1 MKTLTD
7 FELLEKR
14 AGLFHGMEDAH
25 EKKDHTLFESLKREM
40 EGINSELYLRRLH
53 NLAQVDELNDL
64 EPGVPQER
72 GLNLR
77 SNSSPELARAIIK
90 AAKNGFTEGRGI
102 TSTTGSG
109 ALQDP
114 IVKSTYFA
122 ESMQRHDFFKKTGI
136 QVVNVPNYSQWPI
149 FGEPAPVWQSSEN
162 TEISESSMTITSK
175 KIEMRTCAILV
186 KLSKQISRDAG
197 DLVEKMINDALLQA
211 FANELGRVV
220 LRGNGTTEPTGID
233 ITSDVE
239 SYDVSGAL
247 ITTWSPHLR
256 ILNQVHQNGAIVD
269 DCSWIAGSNGMMQ
282 IESLDDSTGQYL
294 AKPPVLQNMPFV
306 YSSHVS
312 EAYTT
317 NTRTKMYLGS
327 FSNVIVG
334 VSGPYI
340 LPLRERY
347 ADTLTDAFIL
357 YAGVDTLIKRPGE
370 LGIITNIGLAWL
382 V

>member
-1 MKTLTD
+1 MKSTNVK
-7 FELLEKR
+7 LLEER
-14 AGLFHGMEDAH
+14 ARLFKALEDANS
-25 EKKDHTLFESLKREM
+25 KKDAQLFENIKREM
-40 EGINSELYLRRLH
+40 DGINNELYLNRLESL
-53 NLAQVDELNDL
+53 NNPDFDEFGD
-64 EPGVPQER
+64 EPQER

-77 SNSSPELARAIIK
+77 SNSSPELAKSIIK
-90 AAKNGFTEGRGI
+90 MAKNGFSEGRGI
-102 TSTTGSG
+102 TSTSGSG

-114 IVKSTYFA
+114 IVRTDYFA
-122 ESMQRHDFFKKTGI
+122 AAMARHDFFAKTGI
-136 QVVNVPNYSQWPI
+136 QVVNVPNYSSWPI
-149 FGEPAPVWQSSEN
+149 FGDPAPVWQSSEG

-186 KLSKQISRDAG
+186 KLSKQLSRDSG

-220 LRGNGTTEPTGID
+220 LRGNGSTEPSGID

-269 DCSWIAGSNGMMQ
+269 NCSWIAGSNGMLQ
-282 IESLDDSTGQYL
+282 VETLDDSTGQYL
-294 AKPPVLQNMPFV
+294 AKPPVLQTMPYV

-317 NTRTKMYLGS
+317 NTRTKMYLGD

-334 VSGPYI
+334 VAGPYI
-340 LPLRERY
+340 LPLREKY
-347 ADTLTDAFIL
+347 ADTLQDAFVLWCGI
-357 YAGVDTLIKRPGE
+357 DTLIKRPGE
-370 LGIITNIGLAWL
+370 LGIITNIGLA
-382 V
+382 

>member
-1 MKTLTD
+1 MKTNV
-7 FELLEKR
+7 ELLEER
-14 AGLFHGMEDAH
+14 ARLFRALEDANS
-25 EKKDHTLFESLKREM
+25 KKDAQLFESIKREM
-40 EGINSELYLRRLH
+40 DATNNEIYLRRLETL
-53 NLAQVDELNDL
+53 NSPDFDEFGD
-64 EPGVPQER
+64 GVPQER

-77 SNSSPELARAIIK
+77 SNSSPELAKSIIK
-90 AAKNGFTEGRGI
+90 MAKNGFSEGRGI
-102 TSTTGSG
+102 TSTSGSG

-114 IVKSTYFA
+114 IVKPQYFA
-122 ESMQRHDFFKKTGI
+122 EAMAKHDFFKKTGI
-136 QVVNVPNYSQWPI
+136 QVANVPNYSSWPI
-149 FGEPAPVWQSSEN
+149 FGEPAPVWQSSEGS
-162 TEISESSMTITSK
+162 EISESSMTITSK

-186 KLSKQISRDAG
+186 KLSKQLSRDGG
-197 DLVEKMINDALLQA
+197 DLVEQMINDALLQA

-220 LRGNGTTEPTGID
+220 LRGNGTTEPSGID

-294 AKPPVLQNMPFV
+294 SKPPVLQNMPFV

-317 NTRTKMYLGS
+317 NTRTKMYLGD

-334 VSGPYI
+334 CSGPYI
-340 LPLRERY
+340 LPLREKY
-347 ADTLTDAFIL
+347 ADTLQDSFIL
-357 YAGVDTLIKRPGE
+357 WCGVDTLIKRPGE
-370 LGIITNIGLAWL
+370 LGIITNIGL

>member
-1 MKTLTD
+1 MKTTNVK
-7 FELLEKR
+7 LLEER
-14 AGLFHGMEDAH
+14 ARLFRGMEDAN
-25 EKKDHTLFESLKREM
+25 EKKDAQLFESLKREM
-40 EGINSELYLRRLH
+40 DSVNAEIYMNRLETLNSPDY
-53 NLAQVDELNDL
+53 DEFGDG
-64 EPGVPQER
+64 EPHER

-122 ESMQRHDFFKKTGI
+122 EAMAKHDFFAKTGI
-136 QVVNVPNYSQWPI
+136 QVANVANYSQWPI
-149 FGEPAPVWQSSEN
+149 FGEPAPVWQNGEG
-162 TEISESSMTITSK
+162 TEISESSMTISSK
-175 KIEMRTCAILV
+175 KIEMKTVAILV
-186 KLSKQISRDAG
+186 KLSKQLAKDGG

-220 LRGNGTTEPTGID
+220 LRGNGSTEPTGID

-269 DCSWIAGSNGMMQ
+269 NL
-282 IESLDDSTGQYL
+282 SLI
-294 AKPPVLQNMPFV
+294 
-306 YSSHVS
+306 HIS
-312 EAYTT
+312 EP
-317 NTRTKMYLGS
+317 TR
-327 FSNVIVG
+327 
-334 VSGPYI
+334 PY
-340 LPLRERY
+340 
-347 ADTLTDAFIL
+347 
-357 YAGVDTLIKRPGE
+357 
-370 LGIITNIGLAWL
+370 
-382 V
+382 